1 VADLSEQSLEEFLES
16 VAEDTPAPG
25 GGTSSG
31 VTAALAA
38 SLVEMAARI
47 GDESSDA
54 AGRAAELRSDALR
67 LAEQELTSYAPVLEA
82 RTPADRTTAL
92 DAASEPPAQIAE
104 TAAEVAELGVRV
116 AGSASPAVRGDA
128 LTGVILAE
136 AAATAAARL
145 VSTNITSG
153 PVFDRARA
161 AAERASKA
169 RESGTVS

>member
-1 VADLSEQSLEEFLES
+1 LTEQSLEEFLDS
-16 VAEDTPAPG
+16 VGEDTPAPG
-25 GGTSSG
+25 GGTSSA
-31 VTAALAA
+31 VTVALAA
-38 SLVEMAARI
+38 ALVEMSARI
-47 GDESSDA
+47 ADDSGDSAD
-54 AGRAAELRSDALR
+54 RAAEIRADALR

-82 RTPADRTTAL
+82 KTPADRTTAL
-92 DAASEPPAQIAE
+92 DGASEPPAQIAE
-104 TAAEVAELGVRV
+104 AAADVAELGVTV

-136 AAATAAARL
+136 AAAAAAARL
-145 VSTNITSG
+145 VETNITSG